1 MAESNDH
8 DRPLTREDRDLL
20 ERVAETEELGAV
32 AEGIIERNTFETGGD
47 GQ

>member
-20 ERVAETEELGAV
+20 ERVAETEELGDV
-32 AEGIIERNTFETGGD
+32 AQRMIEQNRFESGGD